1 MQTSTDSDCYGF
13 QFDNSYLKLPEI
25 FYQKQQP
32 TKISKAEIVL
42 FNGEYAAALGLNS
55 AALKKRGAQFL
66 AGNKSCSTAEPIA
79 QAYAGHQFG
88 YFNMLGDGRAILLGE
103 HITPQN
109 QRVDIQ
115 LKGAGRTPYSRTG
128 DGRAALGPMLREY
141 IISEAM
147 YALGI
152 PTTRSLAVTTTC
164 EAVYRENVLPGAVL
178 TRVASSHIRVGT
190 FQFAA
195 ATKNTQQLKALVD
208 YTIKRHFPELNSS
221 RLDLSKTDTNPYLSL
236 LKKVIDSQ
244 ASLIAQ
250 WMHVG
255 FIHGVMNTDN
265 VSICAETIDYGP
277 CAFMNAYHPDTV
289 FSSIDTNGRYAF
301 SNQPKI
307 TRWNLV
313 RFAEAL
319 LPLIDESQE
328 KAIAL
333 ATECLDYYPTQ
344 FLDNWLAG
352 MRKKL
357 GIFTAEEQ
365 DLKLAED
372 LLVIMQRNKADFT
385 NTFRSLSEDNIQ
397 LVAMYQ
403 DAAFRNWL
411 IQWKARLTKQ
421 GKSFADSIEL
431 MQSVNPKVI
440 ARNHLVEEAL
450 SAAVENGDFSS
461 VRMLLSALS
470 KPFANINHPVKYLLP
485 PADEFD
491 AQYKTFCGT

>member
-1 MQTSTDSDCYGF
+1 MQNSTDPDCFGF
-13 QFDNSYLKLPEI
+13 QFDNSYMQLPEI
-25 FYQKQQP
+25 FYQKQSP
-32 TKISKAEIVL
+32 TKVSKPEIAL
-42 FNGEYAAALGLNS
+42 FNGEYAATLGLNS

-66 AGNKSCSTAEPIA
+66 SGNKLCNTAEPIA

-103 HITPQN
+103 HITPQK

-152 PTTRSLAVTTTC
+152 PTTRSLAVTTTS

-178 TRVASSHIRVGT
+178 TRVAASHIRVGT
-190 FQFAA
+190 FQYAA
-195 ATKNTQQLKALVD
+195 ATKNTQQLKALAD
-208 YTIKRHFPELNSS
+208 YTINRHFPHLKLTQNA
-221 RLDLSKTDTNPYLSL
+221 DTNNPYLGL
-236 LKKVIDSQ
+236 LKQVIDSK
-244 ASLIAQ
+244 AALIAQ

-265 VSICAETIDYGP
+265 MSICGETIDYGP

-289 FSSIDTNGRYAF
+289 FSSIDANGRYAY

-307 TRWNLV
+307 ARWNLV

-328 KAIAL
+328 KAISL
-333 ATECLDYYPTQ
+333 ATECLDQYPNQ
-344 FLDNWLAG
+344 FLEEWLAG

-357 GIFTAEEQ
+357 GIFNQEET

-372 LLVIMQRNKADFT
+372 LLMIMQRNKADFT
-385 NTFRSLSEDNIQ
+385 NTFRSLSEDNIH

-403 DAAFRNWL
+403 DASFRNWL

-421 GKSFADSIEL
+421 DKSFAGSVEL

-450 SAAVENGDFSS
+450 TAAVEDGDMSL
-461 VRMLLSALS
+461 VHALLSALS
-470 KPFANINHPVKYLLP
+470 TPYADSTHTDKYLEATE
-485 PADEFD
+485 PAFE
-491 AQYKTFCGT
+491 AEYKTFCGT

>member
-1 MQTSTDSDCYGF
+1 MQTTIDPDCYGF
-13 QFDNSYLKLPEI
+13 QFDNSYLQLPEI

-32 TKISKAEIVL
+32 TKVNKAEIAL
-42 FNGEYAAALGLNS
+42 FNGELAATLGLNS
-55 AALKKRGAQFL
+55 STLKKRGAQFL
-66 AGNKSCSTAEPIA
+66 AGNKLCSTAEPIA

-88 YFNMLGDGRAILLGE
+88 YFNVLGDGRAILLGE
-103 HITPQN
+103 HITPQK

-147 YALGI
+147 QALGI
-152 PTTRSLAVTTTC
+152 PTTRSLAVTTTS

-178 TRVASSHIRVGT
+178 TRVAASHIRVGT

-195 ATKNTQQLKALVD
+195 ATKNMQQLQALAD
-208 YTIKRHFPELNSS
+208 YTINRHFPHLN
-221 RLDLSKTDTNPYLSL
+221 LSQTGTNNPYLTL
-236 LKKVIDSQ
+236 LKQVIDLQ
-244 ASLIAQ
+244 ASLIAK

-265 VSICAETIDYGP
+265 MSICGETIDYGP
-277 CAFMNAYHPDTV
+277 CAFMNAYHPNTV
-289 FSSIDTNGRYAF
+289 FSSIDANGRYAY

-307 TRWNLV
+307 ARWNLV

-319 LPLIDESQE
+319 LPLINESQE
-328 KAIAL
+328 KAISL
-333 ATECLDYYPTQ
+333 ATECLDEYPSQ
-344 FLDNWLAG
+344 FLDYWLAG

-357 GIFTAEEQ
+357 GIFNQEES

-372 LLVIMQRNKADFT
+372 LLMIMQRNKADFT
-385 NTFRSLSEDNIQ
+385 NTFRSLSEDNIH

-403 DAAFRNWL
+403 DASFRNWL

-421 GKSFADSIEL
+421 DERFEDSVKL

-450 SAAVENGDFSS
+450 TAASEDGDMSLI
-461 VRMLLSALS
+461 RALLSALS
-470 KPFANINHPVKYLLP
+470 TPYADANHADKYMQAP
-485 PADEFD
+485 ETEFD